1 MPERAPSAGRAEG
14 RDLTRLSAML
24 MELDDLLVTCMRCG
38 FCMAVCPVYGA
49 TMKESD
55 VTRGKLALLNNLAHN
70 LIRDAGSVNDKLNRC
85 LLCGSCQANCPSGVK
100 IMDIYLRARSI
111 VTGYLGLSPA
121 KKLIFR
127 GILRR
132 PGLFNALLALSG
144 SLQGL
149 FLREASKYAGTCRA
163 PLLSPFIGDR
173 HIPRLASTP
182 FHSSRP
188 YLDTPSGKSGLRVAF
203 FPGCLSDKIF
213 PEVAEASIK
222 ALQKHGVGI
231 FMPAGQACCGI
242 PALASGER
250 ASYDDLLRHNLRLFT
265 GRNFDYL
272 LTPCGTCTA
281 TIKEFWP
288 KTQERRGEEE
298 KTQILELSSKT
309 LDISAFLVDV
319 LKVELPPAGTGGRT
333 VTYHDSCH
341 LKKSLGVSEQPR
353 RILKSLPGFNFK
365 EMPEADRCCGSGGSF
380 TLSHYDLSTDIGK
393 RKRDN
398 IVSVEAETVAAG
410 CPACMLQ
417 IKDMLSRSGDK
428 VEVRHVMELYAAT
441 MY

>member
-1 MPERAPSAGRAEG
+1 
-14 RDLTRLSAML
+14 
-24 MELDDLLVTCMRCG
+24 
-38 FCMAVCPVYGA
+38 
-49 TMKESD
+49 MKESD
-55 VTRGKLALLNNLAHN
+55 VTRGKLALLGNLAHS
-70 LIRDAGSVNDKLNRC
+70 LIRDAESVNDKLNRC
-85 LLCGSCQANCPSGVK
+85 LLCGSCQSNCPSGVK
-100 IMDIYLRARSI
+100 IMDIYLRARSV

-127 GILRR
+127 GLLRR
-132 PGLFNALLALSG
+132 PKLFNSLLALSG
-144 SLQGL
+144 SFQGL
-149 FLREASKYAGTCRA
+149 FLREADKAAGTYRA
-163 PLLSPFIGDR
+163 PLLSPLIGKR
-173 HIPRLASTP
+173 HFPRLASTP

-188 YLDTPSGKSGLRVAF
+188 SLDAPAGKSGLRAAF
-203 FPGCLSDKIF
+203 FPGCVSDKIF

-250 ASYDDLLRHNLRLFT
+250 STYDDLLRQNLGLFA
-265 GRNFDYL
+265 GQNFDYL

-288 KTQERRGEEE
+288 KTLEGRSEGE
-298 KTQILELSSKT
+298 KTQIRELSAKT
-309 LDISAFLVDV
+309 MDISAFLVDV
-319 LKVELPPAGTGGRT
+319 LGVELPEASAGGRT
-333 VTYHDSCH
+333 ITYHDSCH

-353 RILKSLPGFNFK
+353 RILKSLPGFSFK

-398 IVSVEAETVAAG
+398 IVSVKAETVAAG

-417 IKDMLSRSGDK
+417 LKDMLSRNNDN

-441 MY
+441 L